1 MPTNS
6 KPLRILI
13 ADDEAVIRLGLRT
26 MLEAQGYR
34 VVGEAADGTRALDL
48 VSRLKPDLVF
58 LDIKMPGLD
67 GLQAARRLQRDG
79 NTPVVILTAYNDREF
94 VDSAKGSGVLAY
106 LVKPVRES
114 DLRPAIEVAMSRFH
128 EIQALREEVEDLED
142 SLETRKLVERAKGVL
157 MQKLGIQEAEAFTR
171 IQRESRNTRRPM
183 KEIAQSIIS
192 GENYGTRDQ
201 GSGIS

>member
-1 MPTNS
+1 MPQNS
-6 KPLRILI
+6 TKAIRILI

-34 VVGEAADGTRALDL
+34 VVGEAADGSRALDL

-58 LDIKMPGLD
+58 LDIKMPGVD
-67 GLQAARRLQRDG
+67 GVHAARRLQRDG
-79 NTPVVILTAYNDREF
+79 NTPVVILTAYSDREF
-94 VDSAKGSGVLAY
+94 VDSAKGAGVLAY

-114 DLRPAIEVAMSRFH
+114 DLRPAIEVAMSRFRD
-128 EIQALREEVEDLED
+128 IRALRGEVEDLEN

-157 MQKLGIQEAEAFTR
+157 MRKLGIQEAEAFTR

-183 KEIAQSIIS
+183 KEIAQQIIS
-192 GENYGTRDQ
+192 TENTRP
-201 GSGIS
+201 SP

>member
-1 MPTNS
+1 MPQNS
-6 KPLRILI
+6 TKAIRILI

-34 VVGEAADGTRALDL
+34 VVGEAADGSRALDL

-58 LDIKMPGLD
+58 LDIKMPGVD
-67 GLQAARRLQRDG
+67 GVQAARRLQRDG
-79 NTPVVILTAYNDREF
+79 NTPVVILTAYSDREF
-94 VDSAKGSGVLAY
+94 VDSAKGAGVLAY

-114 DLRPAIEVAMSRFH
+114 DLRPAIEVAMSRFRD
-128 EIQALREEVEDLED
+128 IQALRGEVEDLEN

-157 MQKLGIQEAEAFTR
+157 MRKLGIQEAEAFTR

-192 GENYGTRDQ
+192 GEITGT
-201 GSGIS
+201 

>member
-1 MPTNS
+1 MPAMPDGKT
-6 KPLRILI
+6 LRILI

-34 VVGEAADGTRALDL
+34 VVGEAADGTRAVDL

-58 LDIKMPGLD
+58 LDIKMPGMN

-79 NTPVVILTAYNDREF
+79 NTPVVILTAYSDREF
-94 VDSAKGSGVLAY
+94 VDSAKASGVLAY

-114 DLRPAIEVAMSRFH
+114 DLRPAIEVAMSRFA
-128 EIQALREEVEDLED
+128 EIQALRGEVEDLED
-142 SLETRKLVERAKGVL
+142 SLETRKVVERAKGIL
-157 MQKLGIQEAEAFTR
+157 MRKLGIEEAEAFNR

-183 KEIAQSIIS
+183 KEIAQAIIS
-192 GENYGTRDQ
+192 GELRD
-201 GSGIS
+201 

>member
-1 MPTNS
+1 MPDG
-6 KPLRILI
+6 KALRILI

-58 LDIKMPGLD
+58 LDIKMPGVD
-67 GLQAARRLQRDG
+67 GLQAARRLQQDG
-79 NTPVVILTAYNDREF
+79 NTPVVILTAYSDREF
-94 VDSAKGSGVLAY
+94 VDSAKASGVLAY
-106 LVKPVRES
+106 LVKPMRES
-114 DLRPAIEVAMSRFH
+114 DLRPAIEVAMSRFA
-128 EIQALREEVEDLED
+128 EIQALRGEVEDLED
-142 SLETRKLVERAKGVL
+142 SLETRKVVERAKGIL
-157 MQKLGIQEAEAFTR
+157 MRKLGIEEAEAFNR

-192 GENYGTRDQ
+192 DENPP
-201 GSGIS
+201 

>member
-1 MPTNS
+1 MPPNS
-6 KPLRILI
+6 TKATRILI

-34 VVGEAADGTRALDL
+34 VVGEAADGTRAVDL
-48 VSRLKPDLVF
+48 VTRLKPDLVI
-58 LDIKMPGLD
+58 LDIKMPGVD

-79 NTPVVILTAYNDREF
+79 NTPVVILTAYSDREF
-94 VDSAKGSGVLAY
+94 VDSAKASGVLAY

-114 DLRPAIEVAMSRFH
+114 DLRPAIEVAMSRFA
-128 EIQALREEVEDLED
+128 EIQALRGEVEDLED
-142 SLETRKLVERAKGVL
+142 SLETRKVVERAKGIL
-157 MQKLGIQEAEAFTR
+157 MRKLGIEEAEAFNR

-192 GENYGTRDQ
+192 DENPP
-201 GSGIS
+201 